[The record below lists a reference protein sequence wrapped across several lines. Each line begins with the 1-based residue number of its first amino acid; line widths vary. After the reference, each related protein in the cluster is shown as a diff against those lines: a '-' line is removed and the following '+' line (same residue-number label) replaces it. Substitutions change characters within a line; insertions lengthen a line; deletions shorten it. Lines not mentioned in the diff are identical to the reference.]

1 MTNAPAPTAPPFC
14 PNPDCRFHRGD
25 KKLWKYV
32 KIGTYSRKTAP
43 YVVQRWKCDTCRRSF
58 GAQTFRLSYWLHRP
72 ELIRPVFHRLVS
84 CSGFR
89 QIARE
94 FGCSPDTIRRLSARL
109 GRHSLLFHEKRR
121 PKGPIEE
128 PLALDSFESFEYSQ
142 YYPTSYH
149 VAVGQKTHFFYG
161 FTDSECRRRG
171 TMTPGQKRRR
181 AFLEDKLGKPDPKSI
196 EIEVAELLAILT
208 QRTPSLELHTDEHQ
222 SYPRAVRRLIDVSIA
237 HHTISSRAARTTRN
251 PLFAINLLDLLI
263 RHNGAN
269 HKRETIAFSKR
280 RASAAYRL
288 AHYQLFRNWM
298 RPFSE
303 RMKGASPAMLAGLA
317 TRLLAE
323 DDVLMER
330 LFPSQSVLPE
340 RWKMYYRKAL
350 KTRALTRHTEHALKY
365 AI

>member
-14 PNPDCRFHRGD
+14 PNPKCRFHRGD
-25 KKLWKYV
+25 NRLWRFV
-32 KIGTYSRKTAP
+32 RIGVYRRKSP
-43 YVVQRWKCDTCRRSF
+43 PHVVQRWKCNACRRSF
-58 GAQTFRLSYWLHRP
+58 AAQTFRLNYWLHRP
-72 ELIRPVFHRLVS
+72 ELVLPVFHRLVG

-94 FGCSPDTIRRLSARL
+94 FGCSPDTIRRLSGRL
-109 GRHSLLFHEKRR
+109 GRHALLFHQKNR
-121 PKGPIEE
+121 PKGGIEE
-128 PLALDSFESFEYSQ
+128 PLALDSFESFEHSQ

-161 FTDSECRRRG
+161 FTESECRRRG

-181 AFLEDKLGKPDPKSI
+181 EALEKRLGKPDPKSI
-196 EIEVAELLAILT
+196 EKEVAALLQILT
-208 QRTPSLELHTDEHQ
+208 PGNKTLELHTDEHRA
-222 SYPRAVRRLIDVSIA
+222 YPKAVRRLQSVLVS

-288 AHYQLFRNWM
+288 AHYQLYRNWM

-303 RMKGASPAMLAGLA
+303 RKGGASPAIHAGVA
-317 TRLLAE
+317 TRLLTPE
-323 DDVLMER
+323 EVLGDR
-330 LFPSQSVLPE
+330 LFPSLEVLPE
-340 RWKMYYRKAL
+340 RGGQYYRKTL
-350 KTRALTRHTEHALKY
+350 PTRALERNTVHALKY
-365 AI
+365 AV